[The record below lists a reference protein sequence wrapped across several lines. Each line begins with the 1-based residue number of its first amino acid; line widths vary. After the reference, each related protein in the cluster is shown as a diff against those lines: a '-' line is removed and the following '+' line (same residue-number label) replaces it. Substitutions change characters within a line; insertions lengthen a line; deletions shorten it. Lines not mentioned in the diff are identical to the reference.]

1 MFSGA
6 YPHKINQK
14 NQVTVPLKLRN
25 TVNTDIHGEGFYL
38 YCKNEGCGRIDMY
51 TPLGWKKVV
60 NAFREAIKDDP
71 EYQMLM
77 RTINYKTH
85 HVDFDNSGRIILPST
100 LIKEAGLEHDVIFIG
115 NTEKIEI
122 WNKGIWEKS
131 YTGSA
136 EKFDMVREKLPK
148 TIDL

>member
-14 NQVTVPLKLRN
+14 NQITVPLKLRN
-25 TVNTDIHGEGFYL
+25 TINTDIHGTGFYL
-38 YCKNEGCGRIDMY
+38 YCKQSGAGRIDMY
-51 TPLGWKKVV
+51 TPLGWKKTV
-60 NAFREAIKDDP
+60 NAFRESIKEDP

-85 HVDFDNSGRIILPST
+85 HVDYDSSGRIILPSP
-100 LIKEAGLEHDVIFIG
+100 LIEEAGLSREVIFIG

-122 WNKGIWEKS
+122 WDSEKWKEQYKGQEDKFEK
-131 YTGSA
+131 
-136 EKFDMVREKLPK
+136 VRDQLPK